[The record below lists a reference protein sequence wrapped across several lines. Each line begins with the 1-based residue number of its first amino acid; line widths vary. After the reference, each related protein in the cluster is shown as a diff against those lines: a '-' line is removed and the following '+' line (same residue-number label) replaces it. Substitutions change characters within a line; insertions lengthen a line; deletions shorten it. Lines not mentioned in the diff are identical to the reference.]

1 MRLLYPCFLQQ
12 KWPCGLVGLPDLL
25 SQRGIDRSLA
35 LTPSSPSAVVR
46 TPPRGKVTLSARA
59 TSTGPGAR
67 TVFVCFFCECRGI
80 RVGEKEGPK
89 QNTIEVKCVSKTTSV
104 STWGGGSQ
112 KSHKGLSWL
121 ATNSHLFWSSFHY
134 FAKTT
139 CPPCLLAIWLF
150 VFLDG
155 GGEGLFI
162 CR

>member
-1 MRLLYPCFLQQ
+1 MRLLYPGFLQQ

-67 TVFVCFFCECRGI
+67 AVFFLVCECRGI

-89 QNTIEVKCVSKTTSV
+89 QNTIEVKCVSKRTSV
-104 STWGGGSQ
+104 STWSFNKGGGTP
-112 KSHKGLSWL
+112 KSRIKALHGLQQIPISSGDL
-121 ATNSHLFWSSFHY
+121 SILFCKIPVS
-134 FAKTT
+134 
-139 CPPCLLAIWLF
+139 
-150 VFLDG
+150 
-155 GGEGLFI
+155 
-162 CR
+162 